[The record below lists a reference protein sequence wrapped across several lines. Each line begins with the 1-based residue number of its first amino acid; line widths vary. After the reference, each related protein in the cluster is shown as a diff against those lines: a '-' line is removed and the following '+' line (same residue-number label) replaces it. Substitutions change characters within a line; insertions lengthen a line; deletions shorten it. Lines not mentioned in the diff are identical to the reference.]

1 MVERLKGRKL
11 KERVVELLK
20 DPNFCSS
27 LEKLRQL
34 PGRLVVNPL
43 LSLLLDHDEL
53 VKWRAVTAIGA
64 IVSFMAEKDVE
75 AARVIMRRLM
85 WSLNDES
92 GGIGWVAPEAMSE
105 IMAQSNTIAE
115 EYSSI
120 LISYLD
126 EQGNFLEYEPLQKG
140 LIWGVARL
148 ATVRPDLMKP
158 ASIHLHKYLSSND
171 ASIRGLS
178 ALSMG
183 LLKATQDRDYLN
195 ELLNDHA
202 EFQMFS
208 NNELKKFK
216 VSDFVV
222 KAISLLNE

>member
-1 MVERLKGRKL
+1 MVETLTGRDLKK
-11 KERVVELLK
+11 RVLELLR
-20 DPNFCSS
+20 DSNFSSS

-34 PGRLVVNPL
+34 SCRTVINPL

-64 IVSFMAEKDVE
+64 IVSLMVEKDTE
-75 AARVIMRRLM
+75 AARVVMRRLM

-92 GGIGWVAPEAMSE
+92 GGIGWGAPEAMSE

-148 ATVRPDLMKP
+148 ATVRSDLMKP
-158 ASIHLHKYLSSND
+158 ASMHLHKYLSSND

-178 ALSMG
+178 ALSIG
-183 LLKATQDRDYLN
+183 LLKATQESGFLR
-195 ELLNDHA
+195 ELLHDHA
-202 EFQMFS
+202 EFQTFS
-208 NNELKKFK
+208 NDELRKYK
-216 VSDFVV
+216 VSDFAV
-222 KAISLLNE
+222 KALSLLN

>member
-1 MVERLKGRKL
+1 MVEALTGRDLKKKVL
-11 KERVVELLK
+11 ELLR
-20 DPNFCSS
+20 DPNFSSS

-34 PGRLVVNPL
+34 SCRTVINPL

-64 IVSFMAEKDVE
+64 IVSLMVEKDTE

-92 GGIGWVAPEAMSE
+92 GGIGWGAPEAMSE

-158 ASIHLHKYLSSND
+158 ASMHLHKYLSSND

-178 ALSMG
+178 ALSIG
-183 LLKATQDRDYLN
+183 LLKATQESGFLR
-195 ELLNDHA
+195 ELLHDHA
-202 EFQMFS
+202 EFQTFS
-208 NNELKKFK
+208 NDELRKSK
-216 VSDFVV
+216 VSDFAV
-222 KAISLLNE
+222 KALSLLN